1 MNRGDLILKIWE
13 YGMAH
18 PDFSLYELEEF
29 LESKPFRKQLTRE
42 DINFGIAYV
51 EKNFI
56 KSKDLDE
63 YLIDQ
68 NSITGFLTHKQN
80 KIARESMIIAILS
93 LIVAILSLIV
103 ALHPLF
109 LKQESGACHCCKKN
123 QVQHCQTAQHD
134 TIVPVIPNYCE

>member
-1 MNRGDLILKIWE
+1 MTRGELILTIWE
-13 YGMAH
+13 FGMDH
-18 PDFSLYELEEF
+18 PNFSLNELEKF
-29 LESKPFRKQLTRE
+29 LEGKPLLEE
-42 DINFGIAYV
+42 DINFGKSYV

-80 KIARESMIIAILS
+80 KIARGSMIIAILS

-109 LKQESGACHCCKKN
+109 LKHESGVCQCFKKN
-123 QVQHCQTAQHD
+123 QVQQYQTAQHD
-134 TIVPVIPNYCE
+134 TVGPIILVATNYSEE